1 MSAGQGSSSMLGGV
15 GGYEMVN
22 HPQNMSAISQAV
34 DPERAEELLEDP
46 QVQGMLEQMMDDPD
60 TLRQM
65 LNENPMARSM
75 MKDNPM
81 MEMVMNNPALLKMVF
96 SKQPLTQTRTPSR
109 RLSST

>member
-1 MSAGQGSSSMLGGV
+1 MLGGV

-22 HPQNMSAISQAV
+22 HPQYMSAISQAV
-34 DPERAEELLEDP
+34 DPERAEEMLDDP

-65 LNENPMARSM
+65 INENPMTRNM

-81 MEMVMNNPALLKMVF
+81 MQAMMNNPALLKMVF
-96 SKQPLTQTRTPSR
+96 STSAVTRQGHHQEDPGVHEER
-109 RLSST
+109 G